1 MCGRGFSRTSPPFL
15 EVQSAVKGEE
25 HLIAT
30 RLGKQLA
37 QAGLGEPQVEE
48 EFWSSQPG
56 LTAEFSGVNSN
67 SQSPFCFLNLHL
79 PPKVSS

>member
-1 MCGRGFSRTSPPFL
+1 MEMLVIPFFLVSGRGFSRTFPPFL

-30 RLGKQLA
+30 ELGEQLA

-48 EFWSSQPG
+48 TKDFWSSWPG
-56 LTAEFSGVNSN
+56 LKA
-67 SQSPFCFLNLHL
+67 
-79 PPKVSS
+79 